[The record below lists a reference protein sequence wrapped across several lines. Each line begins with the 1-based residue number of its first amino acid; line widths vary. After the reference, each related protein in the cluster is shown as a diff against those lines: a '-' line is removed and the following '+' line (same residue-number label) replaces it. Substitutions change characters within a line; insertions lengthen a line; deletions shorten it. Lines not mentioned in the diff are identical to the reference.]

1 MHGKM
6 NVLFTTFNISVN
18 SLLIC
23 FWSLINDQVL
33 FYNNNNVS
41 FIDPI

>member
-6 NVLFTTFNISVN
+6 NLLFTTFNISVN

-23 FWSLINDQVL
+23 HLINDQVL
-33 FYNNNNVS
+33 FYNNNNNVS